1 MTQICR
7 DFQSRVYYK
16 WILSQP
22 CVCVCYFALLERGSE
37 LQKQIGGGKILGD
50 SDGRNENHFESSL
63 KKTFLLSKVI
73 GFSSFEKDSYA
84 IASSSNLWKKGNYTH
99 RKMEK
104 LRDYHLSIMCFPF
117 PAVLGMEASVCEAQV
132 LLALIP
138 SLLSLCYLWWKLI
151 TQNKKILRNRRDR
164 EDEEGSYCCLP
175 SDDQVCGAVLCQQGL
190 LKWWVCVPFHVW
202 TYMFWVFLEKSGSA
216 GWFFSVRTIKIV
228 IKISET

>member
-1 MTQICR
+1 MNSFPTLCVR
-7 DFQSRVYYK
+7 ALFCTSRK
-16 WILSQP
+16 R
-22 CVCVCYFALLERGSE
+22 FKTTE
-37 LQKQIGGGKILGD
+37 IGGGKILGG

-138 SLLSLCYLWWKLI
+138 SLLSLCYL
-151 TQNKKILRNRRDR
+151 
-164 EDEEGSYCCLP
+164 
-175 SDDQVCGAVLCQQGL
+175 
-190 LKWWVCVPFHVW
+190 
-202 TYMFWVFLEKSGSA
+202 
-216 GWFFSVRTIKIV
+216 
-228 IKISET
+228 

>member
-37 LQKQIGGGKILGD
+37 LQKQIGRGKILGD

-99 RKMEK
+99 RKMENAER
-104 LRDYHLSIMCFPF
+104 LSPVYHLFSLSCSARNGSQYMWSTGVTSAHPQPVVFMLFMMKTYNPELEGTEEQKGQRGCRRFLLLPPIWWSGMWSGLSTRSPEVMGMCTVPCMDLYV
-117 PAVLGMEASVCEAQV
+117 P
-132 LLALIP
+132 
-138 SLLSLCYLWWKLI
+138 
-151 TQNKKILRNRRDR
+151 
-164 EDEEGSYCCLP
+164 
-175 SDDQVCGAVLCQQGL
+175 GL
-190 LKWWVCVPFHVW
+190 LREIRFC
-202 TYMFWVFLEKSGSA
+202 
-216 GWFFSVRTIKIV
+216 RV
-228 IKISET
+228 ILLC